1 MKSPAFIHSVAP
13 APAFLLHS
21 SASTASQWRDLR
33 ALLEPGRAVATP
45 EQWGCGATP
54 PWRGPGVFALAEE
67 AAPLID
73 LLETAGRP
81 IHLVGHSYG
90 GGIALHIAR
99 RRPELLASLTLIEPT
114 AFHLL
119 KDGTAEDRAAYR
131 EIVSVAESVS
141 HSLACGYRS
150 DGMARFVDYWNGAG
164 TWDGM
169 SPARQDM
176 LVGRALKVPLD
187 FRALLHEKA
196 TAADFRSMTV
206 PTLLIRGTESPR
218 PAVRVAEVL
227 SRTLPHCVTV
237 RIAGAGHMVPLTH
250 GPDVNPLI
258 RDFVA
263 RQDRPA
269 RIAA

>member
-1 MKSPAFIHSVAP
+1 MRTTVVTNSADP
-13 APAFLLHS
+13 APAVLLHS
-21 SASTASQWRDLR
+21 SASTANQWRDLT
-33 ALLEPGRAVATP
+33 ALIESGRAVVTP

-54 PWRGPGVFALAEE
+54 PWRGRGVFSLAEE
-67 AAPLID
+67 AAPVIELI
-73 LLETAGRP
+73 ETAGRP

-90 GGIALHIAR
+90 GGVALHIAR
-99 RRPELLASLTLIEPT
+99 RRPELLSSLTLIEPT

-131 EIVSVAESVS
+131 EIVSVAESIS
-141 HSLACGYRS
+141 QSLACGYRG

-164 TWDGM
+164 TWADM
-169 SPARQDM
+169 SSARQDV
-176 LVGRALKVPLD
+176 LVGRVMKVPLD
-187 FRALLHEKA
+187 FRALLHEE
-196 TAADFRSMTV
+196 AAPGDFRSMTV

-227 SRTLPHCVTV
+227 SRTLPHCATV
-237 RIAGAGHMVPLTH
+237 RVVGAGHMVPLTH

-258 RDFVA
+258 RDFIA
-263 RQDRPA
+263 RHDRAA